1 MLYWFNKGSEAND
14 DSESGIRRSAVVQVI
29 TDQDLRDIPG
39 VLDFRE
45 DHSVL
50 IFIEEASVEEE
61 VKDLFSPAVLVEF
74 QIEGV
79 DYDRSASF

>member
-14 DSESGIRRSAVVQVI
+14 DSDQIRRSAVVQVI

-61 VKDLFSPAVLVEF
+61 VKTSSHPPFS
-74 QIEGV
+74 
-79 DYDRSASF
+79 